1 MANYPPMRVS
11 NTSGHCGVSQN
22 KRNGLW
28 YAYYWDAK
36 NRKSVFLGKGYEVF
50 SDAVAR
56 RIEWEKS
63 SLAANDK
70 K

>member
-1 MANYPPMRVS
+1 MRVS

-36 NRKSVFLGKGYEVF
+36 KRKSVFLGGGSESFK
-50 SDAVAR
+50 DAVAK
-56 RIEWEKS
+56 RIEWEK
-63 SLAANDK
+63 ANG
-70 K
+70 